1 VGATED
7 GKRALERLKVR
18 REMRSMDL
26 EEDSQVIEQEA
37 HSRAGKPPSLP
48 PPFSWALGAVMAVVQ
63 LVPKRQR
70 LWPVM
75 LLLGLAAGY
84 AAHKAGIW

>member
-26 EEDSQVIEQEA
+26 EEDSQVIEREA
-37 HSRAGKPPSLP
+37 KSRY
-48 PPFSWALGAVMAVVQ
+48 
-63 LVPKRQR
+63 PKSIPATAR
-70 LWPVM
+70 
-75 LLLGLAAGY
+75 GLAAILDKLPPWGRVIVLVV
-84 AAHKAGIW
+84 AIGALVASGVGVSKITGWF